1 MGSTTRIDKA
11 LRLAQKQMFIKAN
24 GGRADAKKILF
35 LLTDGKQTIPRR
47 LNRNQNPD
55 DPSIV
60 ANELRASGVVVIAV
74 GIGPHTDGDE
84 LIRLAG
90 GEENAFRAASFDELN
105 SQKFLKKVANKACK
119 VDA

>member
-35 LLTDGKQTIPRR
+35 LLTDGKQSIPRG

-60 ANELRASGVVVIAV
+60 ANELRASGVVVIVV
-74 GIGPHTDGDE
+74 GIGPGTDADE

-105 SQKFLKKVANKACK
+105 SRKFLKKVADKACK
-119 VDA
+119 AGE